1 MTTYLVHRSDN
12 ATSAA
17 QAARAFLESR
27 PIEHNLILTLLRDRI
42 EHPQPGRYWWIT
54 ENGIV
59 RGVALRSPLTFKATV
74 TPMPLDAV
82 GALVDAVSEDAPD
95 LPGVSGE
102 AATAATFAG
111 AWTERCS
118 SGAHP
123 AEGQRI
129 YRLDAA
135 RSPDGVPGSL
145 RVADGEDLGLLSAWF
160 VAFQQEVGGN
170 PPVDDVAGFLAG
182 PVADGRF
189 WVWEHDGE
197 SVAAAMISSPI
208 AGAARV
214 SFVFTPPERRSNGYA
229 AALVAALCSR
239 AMAPDRPFG
248 RVEACLLYTQLHNAT
263 SNSIYRRIG
272 FRAVAEVTVY
282 QFETTGPAA
291 GGGGR

>member
-27 PIEHNLILTLLRDRI
+27 PIEHNLILTLLRERI
-42 EHPQPGRYWWIT
+42 ERPAPGRYWWVT
-54 ENGIV
+54 ESGVV
-59 RGVALRSPLTFKATV
+59 RGVALRSPLAFKATV

-82 GALVDAVSEDAPD
+82 GALVDAVAADAPD

-111 AWTERCS
+111 AWTERRS

-123 AEGQRI
+123 GEGQRI

-135 RSPDGVPGSL
+135 RSPGGVPGSL
-145 RVADGEDLGLLSAWF
+145 RVADREDLERLSVWF
-160 VAFQQEVGGN
+160 VAFQQTVGGN

-182 PVADGRF
+182 PVAERRF

-197 SVAAAMISSPI
+197 PVAATMISSPI
-208 AGAARV
+208 AGAARI

-229 AALVAALCSR
+229 TAMVAELCARAL
-239 AMAPDRPFG
+239 APDRPFG

-263 SNSIYRRIG
+263 SNAIYRRIG
-272 FRAVAEVTVY
+272 FRAAAEVTVY
-282 QFETTGPAA
+282 EFDPP
-291 GGGGR
+291 